1 MRSFLQPLITSYLLG
16 PNILLSPLAS
26 DNTSLCSYLTSLTH
40 RPCVASNAAR
50 RLSDYRTQT
59 LDNKQKYHVSA
70 RPCPASISNAVFGDR
85 GQSFRW
91 YYFQEVIILQARE
104 AEVLQSGG
112 NVCSLWIVIQT
123 QSWTL
128 RATMTYEG
136 RFTDENYWD
145 YKKSN

>member
-1 MRSFLQPLITSYLLG
+1 VRSFLQPLVTSCLLG
-16 PNILLSPLAS
+16 RNILLSPLIS
-26 DNTSLCSYLTSLTH
+26 DNTSLHPSYLTH
-40 RPCVASNAAR
+40 RSCVASNAAR

-59 LDNKQKYHVSA
+59 LAQTLAQKQKYHVSA
-70 RPCPASISNAVFGDR
+70 RPCPASNSNTVFGDT

-123 QSWTL
+123 HSWTL

-136 RFTDENYWD
+136 RSTDENY
-145 YKKSN
+145 